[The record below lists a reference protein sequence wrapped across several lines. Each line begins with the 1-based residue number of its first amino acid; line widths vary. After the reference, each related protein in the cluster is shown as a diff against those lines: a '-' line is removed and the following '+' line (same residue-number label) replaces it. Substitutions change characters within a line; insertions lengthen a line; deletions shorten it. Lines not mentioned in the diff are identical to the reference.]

1 MTTPSANPMTTVSGR
16 RSTTVDAGIDGGAP
30 AGMPPSRRRPSTDA
44 WEAPVNALARRAA
57 ARELYLATLDSW
69 LTARTDEEED
79 RARRVL
85 DEALDLMGVAA
96 PGERRKARRAVPSP
110 AAPRRACA
118 ARH

>member
-1 MTTPSANPMTTVSGR
+1 M
-16 RSTTVDAGIDGGAP
+16 VDAGTGGGAR
-30 AGMPPSRRRPSTDA
+30 AAMPPSRRPPSTDA
-44 WEAPVNALARRAA
+44 WNVPVDPLARRAA
-57 ARELYLATLDSW
+57 ARELYLATLDAW

-85 DEALDLMGVAA
+85 DEALDLMGVAS